1 MDFLPAVSGLYDT
14 YFIIENSILQ
24 IRFIQDKDETASRNC
39 RCFVNLRKFSLKSLK
54 LLFWK
59 NLLTSIKP
67 GKDSQIGE
75 DGIQKRDLYRER
87 KKGSYPQKRA
97 SKQ

>member
-75 DGIQKRDLYRER
+75 GDIQKRDLYRER
-87 KKGSYPQKRA
+87 KKGSYPQKGI